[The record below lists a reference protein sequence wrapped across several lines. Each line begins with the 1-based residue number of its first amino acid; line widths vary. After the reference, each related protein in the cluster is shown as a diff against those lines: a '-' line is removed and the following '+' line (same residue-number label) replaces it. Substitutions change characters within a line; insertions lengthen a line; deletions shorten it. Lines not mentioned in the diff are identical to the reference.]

1 MKGSLE
7 TGQETGK
14 EYGFQTT
21 AIKEAI
27 TMKVS
32 IKMIKKVDLE
42 FIDGKT
48 GQFMRESF
56 RMT

>member
-21 AIKEAI
+21 AIKKTIA
-27 TMKVS
+27 MKVS

-48 GQFMRESF
+48 GQFMRESL
-56 RMT
+56 